1 MNKTQSKI
9 STNLKFVYSDNSL
22 SIVFPNNELLMGIL
36 GEFNKNLKELEN
48 LTNTNLYFRG
58 NSIITKGDDKKI
70 QIIDVREDTERDH
83 AHIKGTIHMKLSEI
97 AKRYTELDKKKNI
110 FVMCHTGTRSQA
122 VCKWLKA
129 QGYNHCVNVLGG
141 IDAWAALI
149 DRNIRRY

>member
-1 MNKTQSKI
+1 MDLYN
-9 STNLKFVYSDNSL
+9 STEITVHQL
-22 SIVFPNNELLMGIL
+22 NEL
-36 GEFNKNLKELEN
+36 
-48 LTNTNLYFRG
+48 RQ
-58 NSIITKGDDKKI
+58 DDINKI

-83 AHIKGTIHMKLSEI
+83 ASIKGTIHMKLSEI
-97 AKRYTELDKKKNI
+97 AKRHTELDKDKNI

-129 QGYNHCVNVLGG
+129 QGYQHCVNVLGG